1 MPIEV
6 KELIVKATIGGKE
19 EAQDLN
25 QVDQAKGQGTA
36 SQMITPAMKRE
47 LIESCVEEV
56 IKKLNAQKSY

>member
-36 SQMITPAMKRE
+36 SQMITPTMKRE

>member
-19 EAQDLN
+19 EEKDLN
-25 QVDQAKGQGTA
+25 QVYQTKDHANSSQAL
-36 SQMITPAMKRE
+36 TPAMKRE

-56 IKKLNAQKSY
+56 IKKLNAQKAY

>member
-19 EAQDLN
+19 EEKDLN
-25 QVDQAKGQGTA
+25 QVYQTKDQANS
-36 SQMITPAMKRE
+36 SQVLTPAVKRE

-56 IKKLNAQKSY
+56 IKKLNAQKAY

>member
-25 QVDQAKGQGTA
+25 QVDQAKDQGAA